1 MRAHKSLDKLVRRIT
16 SGILV
21 TLLVFLGVA
30 VISSPLPSGSFTVS
44 ADTYEEPVIRIGL
57 VLREKRATSYKV
69 SAAKGFR
76 FGYMDQSNDRF
87 VSFDITD
94 ETAVKAELDDFYYI
108 EFYSFFSEG
117 KQYDLSSETA
127 TDLLLSLV
135 EGYALRLIP
144 AFCDAYCYRVGPF
157 SSSEEAEEFFL
168 MIQSDIENKNQNGSS
183 LQIGIRT
190 VSPTSSSVLLR
201 KILLVDGKEQPGE
214 PIFSFAGSN
223 ADCALAVAPAQYGD
237 SEISMS
243 ANSYTYPGI
252 MEFRRCHT
260 APYDSLAV
268 INVLPLETYVA
279 CVNSWEIF
287 DTWPLEAHKAFT
299 VLVRTYALRTGMSN
313 KHLSS
318 GADLC
323 GDICCQAYRGN
334 SRVTDV
340 MMEAANCTKGIVLG
354 YDGALAKVYYAA
366 VSGGTTVNS
375 EESWNETVP
384 YMKAVPGPWERYR
397 DYGTHTS
404 RAVWHKEFTGA
415 ELYVLLQKSGK
426 HPNIQGEITDVH
438 IDRFCTNSNYVYSIT
453 FTDQYG
459 NTSTATKSDT
469 IRYLLGFDS
478 GNFVVG
484 QNGETVDYPEYSL
497 DCFPSVYDPDAAGYG
512 EYASF
517 EDALLKALD
526 AEGNAV
532 DFSLEYVQVAWK
544 DEFQKLNLKDYNL
557 KILASSS
564 ELMVNEEG
572 LPDILNGEIV
582 FHMRQI
588 TLSGEEGKFIFEGR
602 GWGHGIGY
610 SQYGIWDLA
619 RLGYGYETI
628 LRYYQKGIDL
638 VSLNDLGF

>member
-1 MRAHKSLDKLVRRIT
+1 MCTHKGLDKLIRRIV
-16 SGILV
+16 SGVLV
-21 TLLVFLGVA
+21 TLLVFLSIV
-30 VISSPLPSGSFTVS
+30 VLSSPLPFGSFTVS
-44 ADTYEEPVIRIGL
+44 ADTYKEPVIRIGL
-57 VLREKRATSYKV
+57 VLREKRVTSYKV
-69 SAAKGFR
+69 SAAKGFH
-76 FGYMDQSNDRF
+76 FGYMDQSNDQF
-87 VSFDITD
+87 VSFDITE
-94 ETAVKAELDDFYYI
+94 ETAIKVELDNFYYI

-117 KQYDLSSETA
+117 ERYELSSETA
-127 TDLLLSLV
+127 TDLLQGLV
-135 EGYALRLIP
+135 EGYALKLIP
-144 AFCDAYCYRVGPF
+144 AFCDEYCYRIGPF
-157 SSSEEAEEFFL
+157 SSLSEAEEFFL
-168 MIQSDIENKNQNGSS
+168 MIQNDIENKNQNGSS

-190 VSPTSSSVLLR
+190 VAPTSASVLLR
-201 KILLVDGKEQPGE
+201 KILLVDEKEQSGE
-214 PIFSFAGSN
+214 PIFSFAGTDTN
-223 ADCALAVAPAQYGD
+223 YALAVAPTQSEG
-237 SEISMS
+237 SEISIS

-260 APYDSLAV
+260 SNYDSLAV

-299 VLVRTYALRTGMSN
+299 ILVRTYALRTSISN

-340 MMEAANCTKGIVLG
+340 MKEAADSTKGIVLG
-354 YDGALAKVYYAA
+354 YNGSLAKVYYAA
-366 VSGGTTVNS
+366 VSGGSTVNS

-384 YMKAVPGPWERYR
+384 YMKAVPSPWERYR
-397 DYGTHTS
+397 DYGTYTS

-426 HPNIQGEITDVH
+426 HPAIQGEITDVH

-459 NTSTATKSDT
+459 NTSTATRADT

-484 QNGETVDYPEYSL
+484 KNGETVDYPEYSL
-497 DCFPSVYDPDAAGYG
+497 SCFPSVYDPDIVGYG
-512 EYASF
+512 EYVPF
-517 EDALLKALD
+517 EDIVLKAVD
-526 AEGNAV
+526 AYGNAV
-532 DFSLEYVQVAWK
+532 NFSLKDVQVAWK
-544 DEFQKLNLKDYNL
+544 NEFQKLNLRDYNL
-557 KILASSS
+557 KILTSTSD
-564 ELMVNEEG
+564 LMVNEEG

-610 SQYGIWDLA
+610 SQYGIWDLS